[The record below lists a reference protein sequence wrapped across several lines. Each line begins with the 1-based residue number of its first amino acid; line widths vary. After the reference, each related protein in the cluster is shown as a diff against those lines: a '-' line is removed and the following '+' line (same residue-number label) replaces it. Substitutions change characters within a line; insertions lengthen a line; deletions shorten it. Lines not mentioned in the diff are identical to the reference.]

1 MMTKRLRVL
10 LLAGVAV
17 LSMAAFYGC
26 GGTDD
31 STTDSSTGSYSSSDT
46 ENENADSS
54 TDSSDNSD
62 KNNEDANSDNGT
74 NSSGSFDTAGDAD
87 AA

>member
-17 LSMAAFYGC
+17 LSMAALYGC

-31 STTDSSTGSYSSSDT
+31 STT
-46 ENENADSS
+46 DSS

-62 KNNEDANSDNGT
+62 KNNEDTNSDNGT

>member
-17 LSMAAFYGC
+17 LSMAAFY
-26 GGTDD
+26 
-31 STTDSSTGSYSSSDT
+31 
-46 ENENADSS
+46 ADSS

-62 KNNEDANSDNGT
+62 KNNEDTNSDNGT

>member
-31 STTDSSTGSYSSSDT
+31 STTDSST
-46 ENENADSS
+46 
-54 TDSSDNSD
+54 DSSDNSD
-62 KNNEDANSDNGT
+62 KNNEDTNSDNGT

>member
-31 STTDSSTGSYSSSDT
+31 SMT
-46 ENENADSS
+46 DSS

-62 KNNEDANSDNGT
+62 KNNEDTNSDNGT

>member
-26 GGTDD
+26 GETYD

-62 KNNEDANSDNGT
+62 
-74 NSSGSFDTAGDAD
+74 
-87 AA
+87 

>member
-31 STTDSSTGSYSSSDT
+31 STTDSSTGSYSSSY
-46 ENENADSS
+46 
-54 TDSSDNSD
+54 NSD
-62 KNNEDANSDNGT
+62 KNNEDTNSDNGT